1 MGLERQKAN
10 QTPKPMPVGGKSLK
24 PVELCSLAKSWS
36 ELEDRKRIIRMKGL
50 PKAVEVK
57 EKSKASKPQTFSE

>member
-10 QTPKPMPVGGKSLK
+10 QTPKPMPDAPKLK
-24 PVELCSLAKSWS
+24 PAELCSLAKAWS

-50 PKAVEVK
+50 PKSVEVK
-57 EKSKASKPQTFSE
+57 EKVKAAAKATFTE